1 MYEWVTESVV
11 LAENEHG
18 SNIYC
23 IASPD
28 ELIFVDAGML
38 HGYTSE
44 FRKAME
50 KHYGLK
56 ASTLMITHAHID
68 HIMAMNVFSDCEIIA
83 ASDSRHR
90 FDAHMATDFTDERL
104 QQMERVFPHIR
115 EGVEHGGFLEPTNW
129 VEGGLVVGDTSFK
142 VEGGHSA
149 CSSSVHIGDEE
160 CIIIGDLVQSERPPY
175 FGEQDTDMGA
185 WTSALDRWAAS
196 EVELVLPGHGPVREK
211 NYLSEVSEY
220 FKDLMEALQKL
231 KIEDTPEDE
240 VSTNKT
246 LPSGYW
252 PSSEPKKPAHYYSIK
267 RLYASLE

>member
-38 HGYTSE
+38 HGYTSD

-104 QQMERVFPHIR
+104 NKWSESSPTSGKGWST
-115 EGVEHGGFLEPTNW
+115 EDFLNPQTGW
-129 VEGGLVVGDTSFK
+129 KAG
-142 VEGGHSA
+142 
-149 CSSSVHIGDEE
+149 
-160 CIIIGDLVQSERPPY
+160 
-175 FGEQDTDMGA
+175 
-185 WTSALDRWAAS
+185 
-196 EVELVLPGHGPVREK
+196 
-211 NYLSEVSEY
+211 
-220 FKDLMEALQKL
+220 
-231 KIEDTPEDE
+231 
-240 VSTNKT
+240 
-246 LPSGYW
+246 
-252 PSSEPKKPAHYYSIK
+252 
-267 RLYASLE
+267 